1 MQPPANPRHSD
12 SIKWHSHSIPAS
24 FESGCFVVISEH
36 LRLGLSPVLIGS
48 LGSILSIVNF
58 TAPKQQVILL
68 SFRCLF
74 SADSVPPASLTL
86 AEPTHPSTLSISLQP
101 QSSSFPAA
109 SYGSQYLN
117 SQLHSA
123 SSSS

>member
-1 MQPPANPRHSD
+1 MH
-12 SIKWHSHSIPAS
+12 
-24 FESGCFVVISEH
+24 
-36 LRLGLSPVLIGS
+36 
-48 LGSILSIVNF
+48 F
-58 TAPKQQVILL
+58 TASKHQVVLL

-86 AEPTHPSTLSISLQP
+86 AEPTHPPTLSISLQP

-123 SSSS
+123 SSSSLLALDSLPASPSLSETAVWPRRTLT